1 MAYYSRY
8 AIKRE
13 DVVLGVSLLRL
24 VTSESLD
31 GAMKT
36 VSCILVDSEI
46 SVPMHCV
53 PTAVNSSSFIGSGHV
68 SNVLK
73 A

>member
-8 AIKRE
+8 VTKRK

-24 VTSESLD
+24 VMFEPLD
-31 GAMKT
+31 GVMKT
-36 VSCILVDSEI
+36 VGCILVDSEI

-53 PTAVNSSSFIGSGHV
+53 TTIVNSSSFIGSGHV
-68 SNVLK
+68 SNSWK